1 MMPNT
6 PKTLTPFICLLL
18 AFTLLLSPVHAQ
30 QAVTTADYPTLQALQ
45 TTTLPAADFVELA
58 ERLRGV
64 NPGSLPTPRAN
75 PPARQIGERQVF
87 WVLNSVENK
96 NFQTPATLRV
106 VGKHIYMWV
115 QEGVEMDTARL
126 QRLAAAFDIRIYQP
140 VRDLWGDEAS
150 PGIDG
155 DRRIYVLFAHGLGG
169 SVGAYFASRHVYP
182 AAVFPTSNQHEMFFF
197 NLDAINPA
205 GVDTPGVESILAHE
219 FQHMIRANHYLNMD
233 IWLNEGLSTFTQW
246 RLYGDP
252 GGIYEFLL
260 TPATQVNTWAE
271 DYAARTAHYGAA
283 VLFIGYFYERY
294 GLDALKAVSQ
304 DTTRRG
310 LGAFDHV
317 LKTMGKPGVNEFFA
331 DWVLANYLLDSS
343 IEDGRYGYRTLAAGT
358 PSAAP
363 LATVTAYPY
372 TFNGLANPYVA
383 DYHVFN
389 SVNGARTLDVK
400 LTMPRTT
407 QLIPAAAPSGRWLWY
422 SNRGDMSNTSLTRAF
437 DLTGVR
443 QATLNYKVWYHL
455 EKFWDYGYVMV
466 STDDG
471 KTWGPLSTPHTTA
484 ENPQSTAY
492 GPGYTGQGDGWLTES
507 LSLDQYAG
515 KKIQVRFEV
524 ITDDAVNQ
532 PGMALDA
539 VSIPEIGYQSDFET
553 DDGGWT
559 AQGWMRIDNVL
570 PGQAWVQAVQRI
582 GKQIK
587 LTRWLATG
595 DAAWTLPLETDVE
608 QVVLVVSPFAPVTTV
623 PVPYTLAVNAVK

>member
-1 MMPNT
+1 MRNRYST
-6 PKTLTPFICLLL
+6 FVITLVLLTLTLGL
-18 AFTLLLSPVHAQ
+18 TPVCAQ
-30 QAVTTADYPTLQALQ
+30 QAATTADYPTLQALQ
-45 TTTLPAADFVELA
+45 TTTLPPADFVELA
-58 ERLRGV
+58 ERLRGFK
-64 NPGSLPTPRAN
+64 PGSLPTPRAN
-75 PPARQIGERQVF
+75 PPTRQIGERQVF

-106 VGKHIYMWV
+106 VGKHIYLWV
-115 QEGVEMDTARL
+115 QEGVEMDTPRL
-126 QRLAAAFDIRIYQP
+126 QRLADAFDSRIYQP
-140 VRDLWGDEAS
+140 VRDLWGGEAS
-150 PGIDG
+150 PGVDG
-155 DRRIYVLFAHGLGG
+155 DRRIYALFAHGLGG

-182 AAVFPTSNQHEMFFF
+182 AAVLPTSNQHEMFFF

-246 RLYGDP
+246 HLYGDP
-252 GGIYEFLL
+252 SGVYEFLL

-310 LGAFDHV
+310 LDAFDHV

-343 IEDGRYGYRTLAAGT
+343 IEDGRYGYRNLPAGT
-358 PSAAP
+358 PSVAP

-372 TFNGLANPYVA
+372 TFNGLANPYAA

-407 QLIPAAAPSGRWLWY
+407 QLIPAAPPSGRWLWY
-422 SNRGDMSNTSLTRAF
+422 SNRGDMSNTALTRAF

-443 QATLNYKVWYHL
+443 RATLNYKAWYHL
-455 EKFWDYGYVMV
+455 EKFWDYGYIMV

-471 KTWGPLSTPHTTA
+471 NTWGPLRTLHTTA

-492 GPGYTGQGDGWLTES
+492 GPGYTGQSDGWLTES

-515 KKIQVRFEV
+515 KKIQIRFEV

-532 PGMALDA
+532 PGMAIDA

-559 AQGWMRIDNVL
+559 AHGWLRIDNVL

-582 GKQIK
+582 GKQVK
-587 LTRWLATG
+587 VTRWLATG

-608 QVVLVVSPFAPVTTV
+608 QVVLVISPFAPVTTV
-623 PVPYTLAVNAVK
+623 PVPYTLAMNAVQ